1 MQNVEL
7 AFLLKRFAHVNNN
20 LRLSIVLIICFV
32 VVLQPIHV
40 IQYSQAT
47 PLSNISSVCKCV
59 VFRMDDIQDYWI
71 RSGQISPMD
80 VFISKHQPLSLGLIM
95 NAIGND
101 IRVVDKIQNGSS
113 MGLFELGI
121 HGWNHT
127 DYTKL
132 SEEVQKSSLQQAN
145 EKMKWLF
152 GNTSD
157 VFIPPEDSFD
167 NSTLDAM
174 SQLGFKILSS
184 GIAKY
189 APDSIKNIF
198 VDNAKAH
205 DGAQNHKIFQLPGMA
220 YFQYIKDNKMFKR
233 SLHDI
238 LENVTSS
245 IDKYGYGVIVLHP
258 QNFMKLDANGNLT
271 DTLDQNEIKD
281 LSNLID
287 SILSRNIKI
296 VSFSEITGT
305 KPKIYPYSSD
315 SILGKSDNLL
325 LRTPDPIPL
334 NGLGDP
340 QYSISQIYNM
350 YGKYI
355 YEKAL
360 ELGISP
366 SSAAAVVFVESGGL
380 AFEPNGKM
388 IIRFEACSFYN
399 IWGIDHKKEFS
410 DHFQCNVP
418 NDKFRLSPTDAFH
431 DYHGDQYKEWQ
442 VFEFAR
448 SLNGEAAMKSISM
461 GLSQVMGFNYYKIGY
476 GSVTEMFN
484 KMSSSIKAQ
493 LDAFFLALTYKDNAK
508 ARGLSCLDS
517 LKTNNYV
524 GFAGC
529 YNASGQD
536 KQYGSSLQS
545 AADIYKDITKGRRY
559 AT

>member
-1 MQNVEL
+1 MHNAEL
-7 AFLLKRFAHVNNN
+7 ASSLKAHIDNKKLKILLIMSF
-20 LRLSIVLIICFV
+20 VLTQAIAFI
-32 VVLQPIHV
+32 P
-40 IQYSQAT
+40 YSQASS
-47 PLSNISSVCKCV
+47 PSNSCKCV
-59 VFRMDDIQDYWI
+59 VFRMDDIQDSWI
-71 RSGQISPMD
+71 RQGQIRPMD

-101 IRVVDKIQNGSS
+101 IRVVDEIQNGTH

-132 SEEVQKSSLQQAN
+132 SKEAQKSSLQQAN

-157 VFIPPEDSFD
+157 IFIPPEDLFD

-174 SQLGFKILSS
+174 RQLGFKILSS
-184 GIAKY
+184 GIEDY
-189 APDSIKNIF
+189 APDNIKNIF

-205 DGAQNHKIFQLPGMA
+205 YGNQNQKIFQVPGMA
-220 YFQYIKDNKMFKR
+220 YFQYIKGNKMFKK
-233 SLHDI
+233 SLDDI
-238 LENVTSS
+238 LQNVTNS
-245 IDKYGYGVIVLHP
+245 IDKHGYGVIVLHP

-296 VSFSEITGT
+296 VSFSQLVGIKSKTYNYPPDIVLT
-305 KPKIYPYSSD
+305 KSES
-315 SILGKSDNLL
+315 LL
-325 LRTPDPIPL
+325 LRAPDPIPL
-334 NGLGDP
+334 NDLGDNR
-340 QYSISQIYNM
+340 YSIAKIYNM

-366 SSAAAVVFVESGGL
+366 SSAAAVISIESHGL

-399 IWGIDHKKEFS
+399 IWGINHKNEFS

-418 NDKFRLSPTDAFH
+418 NDRFRLSATDTFH
-431 DYHGDQYKEWQ
+431 DYHGNQYKEWQ

-448 SLNGEAAMKSISM
+448 SLDEEAAMKSISM

-476 GSVTEMFN
+476 GSVADMFS
-484 KMSSSIKAQ
+484 KMSNSVKAQ
-493 LDAFFLALTYKDNAK
+493 LDGFFSALSYKDTTK
-508 ARGLSCLDS
+508 GGLSCLDS

-524 GFAGC
+524 SFAGC
-529 YNASGQD
+529 YNANGQD
-536 KQYGSSLQS
+536 KQYGSSIQS
-545 AADIYKDITKGRRY
+545 AANIYKDITKGRRY
-559 AT
+559 AA

>member
-1 MQNVEL
+1 M
-7 AFLLKRFAHVNNN
+7 LKI
-20 LRLSIVLIICFV
+20 LVLITCFV
-32 VVLQPIHV
+32 LIFQAIAFIP
-40 IQYSQAT
+40 YSLAGS
-47 PLSNISSVCKCV
+47 PSNSCKCV
-59 VFRMDDIQDYWI
+59 VFRMDDIQDTWI
-71 RSGQISPMD
+71 GQGQISPMD

-101 IRVVDKIQNGSS
+101 IRIVDKIQNGTR
-113 MGLFELGI
+113 MGLFELDI

-132 SEEVQKSSLQQAN
+132 SKEAQKMSLQQAN

-157 VFIPPEDSFD
+157 IFIPPEDSFD

-174 SQLGFKILSS
+174 RQLGFKILSS
-184 GIAKY
+184 DISKY
-189 APDSIKNIF
+189 TPNSIKNIF

-205 DGAQNHKIFQLPGMA
+205 DGDQNQKIFHVPGMA
-220 YFQYIKDNKMFKR
+220 YFQYIKGNKMFKE
-233 SLHDI
+233 SLDDI
-238 LENVTSS
+238 LENVTNS

-296 VSFSEITGT
+296 VSFYELVRI
-305 KPKIYPYSSD
+305 KPKMYNYPPDSVPTKSD
-315 SILGKSDNLL
+315 SLL
-325 LRTPDPIPL
+325 LRVPDPIAL
-334 NGLGDP
+334 NDVGDA
-340 QYSISQIYNM
+340 QYSIAKIYNM

-366 SSAAAVVFVESGGL
+366 SSAAAVVFTETHGL
-380 AFEPNGKM
+380 AFEPNGEM

-399 IWGIDHKKEFS
+399 IWGINHKKEFS

-418 NDKFRLSPTDAFH
+418 NDRFRLSPTGIFH

-448 SLNGEAAMKSISM
+448 SLNEEAAMKSISM

-476 GSVTEMFN
+476 SSVAEMFN
-484 KMSSSIKAQ
+484 KMSSSTKAQ
-493 LDAFFLALTYKDNAK
+493 LDGFFSALSYRDDAK
-508 ARGLSCLDS
+508 GGSSCLDS

-536 KQYGSSLQS
+536 KQYGSSLES
-545 AADIYKDITKGRRY
+545 AANIYKDITKGRRY
-559 AT
+559 AA